1 MCESDRT
8 HQAPCARTMKIVAD
22 ENIPCAEEAFA
33 SLGEVTLLPG
43 RGMQPEQVRDADM
56 LLVRSVTAVDQELLE
71 HSAVRFVGSATIGF
85 DHVDRT
91 YLQQRGIGFATAPGC
106 NATSAAEYVVSALLV
121 LAERQDFELAGKSV
135 GIIGCGNV
143 GSRVRERLT
152 ALGMHC
158 VVNDPPLQA
167 QGGHGDFV
175 SLDDVLRADV
185 ITVHVPYTRDGAYPT
200 HHLVDVAVL
209 RKLQPG
215 ALFINTS
222 RGAVTDNRALDTLL
236 AERDD
241 LSVVLDVWEGE
252 PAINVSLLQR
262 VDLGTPHI
270 AGYSLDGKLRGTEMI
285 YRSACDWFGLPGR
298 WRAADYLPAGSVVE
312 CNEPGVTAML
322 RAAVFST
329 YDIRADD
336 ARLRTMLSLPASE
349 QPAYFDQLRKEYPV
363 RREFSTTSVLVDD
376 ADSECEPV
384 LRRLGF
390 PVVVSA

>member
-1 MCESDRT
+1 
-8 HQAPCARTMKIVAD
+8 MKIIAD
-22 ENIPCAEEAFA
+22 ENIPCVEQAFA
-33 SLGEVTLLPG
+33 SLGEVSLLPG
-43 RGMQPEQVRDADM
+43 RGMQPEQVRDADI
-56 LLVRSVTAVDQELLE
+56 LLVRSVTSVDRTLLE
-71 HSAVRFVGSATIGF
+71 GSSVRFVGSATIGF
-85 DHVDRT
+85 DHVDRAW
-91 YLQQRGIGFATAPGC
+91 LQQHDIGFATAPGC

-121 LAERQDFELAGKSV
+121 LAERKGFELAGKTV

-143 GSRVRERLT
+143 GSRVRNKLA
-152 ALGMHC
+152 ALGMRC
-158 VVNDPPLQA
+158 VINDPPLQA
-167 QGGHGDFV
+167 QGGHDDFV
-175 SLDDVLRADV
+175 SLDEVLQADV
-185 ITVHVPYTRDGAYPT
+185 VTVHVPYTRDGLCPT
-200 HHLVDVAVL
+200 HHLVDSAVL
-209 RKLQPG
+209 KRLKTN

-222 RGAVTDNRALDTLL
+222 RGAVTDNPALNRLL

-252 PAINVSLLQR
+252 PAISTELLEQ

-285 YRSACDWFGLPGR
+285 YRAACEHFGQSGQ
-298 WRAADYLPAGSVVE
+298 WRVADNLPAGSVIE
-312 CNEPGVTAML
+312 CNESGVTAML

-336 ARLRTMLSLPASE
+336 ACLRTMFSLPAGE

-384 LRRLGF
+384 LRGLGF
-390 PVVVSA
+390 PVAVSV